1 MLYGM
6 SSRVLTP
13 WLDTRLQWPAQVIL
27 AAGSASLVSLGLQ
40 AWSWELQQAL
50 DIYPA
55 LLGVQCLALYH
66 LGFFRQGRLRDNV
79 RVLTRFGA
87 LLACLG
93 LLRELLTDGTLFA
106 HLQWWTGSTTS
117 EPLRVFAAESGVRLA
132 GLIPGAFILLG
143 LLLAG
148 KKPGPCVPPHT
159 ECFKGNDCPM
169 NAAKRLE
176 IFRRLH
182 EDNPEPKTEL
192 AYTTP
197 FELLIAVILSA
208 QATDVG
214 VNKATAR
221 LYPVANTLKRSTRWE
236 STGCPNTSRPS
247 ACTTARQRTSS
258 KPAAC

>member
-1 MLYGM
+1 MNKAMLLPGTLLLTPLLGASDSLVKAVSLWLASLLVVMLYGM

-148 KKPGPCVPPHT
+148 KK
-159 ECFKGNDCPM
+159 
-169 NAAKRLE
+169 AW
-176 IFRRLH
+176 
-182 EDNPEPKTEL
+182 
-192 AYTTP
+192 
-197 FELLIAVILSA
+197 
-208 QATDVG
+208 
-214 VNKATAR
+214 
-221 LYPVANTLKRSTRWE
+221 TLRSTSHRVL
-236 STGCPNTSRPS
+236 
-247 ACTTARQRTSS
+247 QR
-258 KPAAC
+258 K